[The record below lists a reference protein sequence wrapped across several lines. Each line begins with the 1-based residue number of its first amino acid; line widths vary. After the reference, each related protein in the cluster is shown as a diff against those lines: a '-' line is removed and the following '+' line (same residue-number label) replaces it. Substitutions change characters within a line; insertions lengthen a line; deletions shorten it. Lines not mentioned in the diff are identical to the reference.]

1 MDLSKL
7 AKEIEKLS
15 QKQTKQTI
23 ELQTLVGSKFEEAQ
37 TKLQKFE
44 KVESTLHQIGDS
56 LTTLTKTVTIT
67 HDLSSKV
74 FGKVGTVDLA
84 QSRVISVSKKLKD
97 LLALKTCKVG
107 LEEALANNE
116 LREACRLYLR
126 FLQVDQSII
135 NERLNQKFQS
145 LGNTLITNLREMYE
159 NESSI
164 NKLNRKVNA
173 SQNVNLI
180 LQVTE
185 LFAIVNQHHEAL
197 NKLSKYVRTCIALRS
212 NENYK
217 LLVRKSKN
225 MDNESEKEKE
235 KQGQRQNTK
244 GFNKTTEHDEN
255 ETLIFLNNLIDL
267 FDDSASVIL
276 RLESFFA
283 EHFVPGSSIIL
294 LRNVQQQVDIQAQ
307 KLIKL
312 FQSSREIDNI
322 IQQLSILNSAKE
334 ITPLLDELAM
344 IIKQG
349 EMFDKFLRK
358 KARSSFEQAQ
368 QNPKLWDWLQGI
380 IHKPVQLDLTS
391 TIDESKQT
399 TKERKLKEKRTRHH
413 NYQYGLIQNSEMNVL
428 IQELTSNYI
437 SLEEFYMI
445 NSITRVLDM
454 YLAKSNKNNNNFDFL
469 NTDFMNISLKNS
481 STNSS
486 SGSINNKEGLNKN
499 YLSDNNSNSDNEKNE
514 NIINENEKQMG
525 LIVEDIFYLITK
537 SVFRAFNSNNVFA
550 LIAILNHISTIFK
563 SLIQNSF
570 EGRISK
576 ISWSDLKVKEGNEI
590 LELVESGQ
598 ITLNEMPQY
607 KSQVKYIN
615 SEPFIALND
624 LAQTI
629 DYLKKFK
636 RDLHGQCIKSF
647 NSNPKELTLLESSVT
662 GIEEEIK
669 SLQNLLL
676 ESQNLLLKTMQAKLK
691 SLIENFIPIN
701 YDINDTQFKEYSVN
715 DPFSF
720 HFILKLTKILSSLK
734 VLLIESNFE
743 AILKGI
749 ISYVARSFEVY
760 LKRKQFSL
768 LGGLQFEKDLRVIS
782 NFFSNC
788 SKNSARIYFSKLSQ
802 IAYILTHQSVNEFFN
817 FYKDKNNNMNWK
829 LSYQDIRKIL
839 SLRNDFNN
847 DEINKLNL

>member
-7 AKEIEKLS
+7 ANEIEKLS
-15 QKQTKQTI
+15 LKQTKQTI
-23 ELQTLVGSKFEEAQ
+23 ELQTLIDSKFEETQ

-56 LTTLTKTVTIT
+56 LTTLTKTVTVT
-67 HDLSSKV
+67 HELSSKV
-74 FGKVGTVDLA
+74 FSKVGTVDLA
-84 QSRVISVSKKLKD
+84 QSRVISVSNKLKD

-135 NERLNQKFQS
+135 NERLNQKFQN
-145 LGNTLITNLREMYE
+145 LGNTLISKLRTMYE
-159 NESSI
+159 SESSI

-180 LQVTE
+180 LQVIE

-197 NKLSKYVRTCIALRS
+197 SKLSKYVRTCIALRS

-225 MDNESEKEKE
+225 MDNENEKEKE
-235 KQGQRQNTK
+235 KQGQNTK
-244 GFNKTTEHDEN
+244 EFNKSSEHDEN

-276 RLESFFA
+276 RLESFFT
-283 EHFVPGSSIIL
+283 EHFIPGSSIIL

-334 ITPLLDELAM
+334 ITPLLDELVM

-358 KARSSFEQAQ
+358 KARLSFEQAQ
-368 QNPKLWDWLQGI
+368 QSPKLWDWLQGI
-380 IHKPVQLDLTS
+380 INKPVQLDLTS
-391 TIDESKQT
+391 TIDESRQS
-399 TKERKLKEKRTRHH
+399 TKEKKLKEKRIKHH

-428 IQELTSNYI
+428 IQELISNYI

-445 NSITRVLDM
+445 NSIKRVLDM
-454 YLAKSNKNNNNFDFL
+454 YLKKSNKNNNNFDFL

-481 STNSS
+481 SSNSS
-486 SGSINNKEGLNKN
+486 SGNISNKEGFNKN
-499 YLSDNNSNSDNEKNE
+499 YLSDSNNNSDNEKNE
-514 NIINENEKQMG
+514 NIINESEKQMG

-570 EGRISK
+570 ENRISK
-576 ISWSDLKVKEGNEI
+576 ISWSDLKIKEGNEI
-590 LELVESGQ
+590 LELVENGQ
-598 ITLNEMPQY
+598 ISLNEIPQY
-607 KSQVKYIN
+607 KEQVKYMN

-636 RDLHGQCIKSF
+636 KDLHGQCIKSF
-647 NSNPKELTLLESSVT
+647 NSTPKELKLLESSVT
-662 GIEEEIK
+662 GIEDEIK
-669 SLQNLLL
+669 PLQGLLL
-676 ESQNLLLKTMQAKLK
+676 ESQNVLLKTMQAKLK
-691 SLIENFIPIN
+691 SLIENFIPTN
-701 YDINDTQFKEYSVN
+701 YDINDIQFKEYSVN
-715 DPFSF
+715 DPFAF
-720 HFILKLTKILSSLK
+720 QFVLKLTKILSSLK

-802 IAYILTHQSVNEFFN
+802 IAYLLTHESVKEFFN
-817 FYKDKNNNMNWK
+817 FYKDQNNNMNWK
-829 LSYQDIRKIL
+829 LSSQDIRKIL

-847 DEINKLNL
+847 EEINKLNL